1 MSHAHDI
8 TEADFDTAVLARSRE
23 VPVLVDFWAPWCGPC
38 RVLKPLLEK
47 LAGEYGGRFE
57 LAKLNSDEAPSV
69 AARYAVRSIPAV
81 KLFVG
86 GEVVDE
92 FTGALPEGSLRAF
105 LDTHLPDEA
114 ERLRRQAATLADP
127 LARAELLNQAADLS
141 GGRPEIVLDL
151 VAALLDAGL
160 ADYAAA
166 GLESVEPRA
175 RDERWLKLKA
185 RLDLARGPGEVDEAA
200 LVARI
205 EADPKDFD
213 ARFTLA
219 TLLAQREAW
228 VDAFAQ
234 LLEVV
239 LRDKADARKT
249 ARDKLVE
256 WFPLCPDLKAVMNA
270 RRELSMYLN

>member
-160 ADYAAA
+160 TDYAVA
-166 GLESVEPRA
+166 GLDSIEPRE
-175 RDERWLKLKA
+175 RDETWLKLKA

-200 LVARI
+200 LEARI
-205 EADPKDFD
+205 AADPKDFE
-213 ARFTLA
+213 ARFALA
-219 TLLAQREAW
+219 TLHAQRQAW
-228 VDAFAQ
+228 SAAFAQ

-239 LRDKADARKT
+239 LRDKDDARKQ
-249 ARDKLVE
+249 ARDRLVE
-256 WFPLCPDLKAVMNA
+256 WFPLCPDPKAVTTA